1 MRSRAPMIVL
11 VAVLACGTEPQLS
24 PGSAV
29 RVTIP
34 PGASLAAA
42 AESLSAHDL
51 ISSTATFRFYAVL
64 SGRGRAVQAGT
75 YDLRRSVSFRGILN
89 ALMAGRPPER
99 RLVILEGLTL
109 EEIADTVERQLG
121 IPAESVRVAAQDPD
135 LRATLG
141 VPAPTLEGYL
151 FPSTHFVRNDASARD
166 LVRQLTTEFERHW
179 RPDWTAR
186 LDTLGMTRHEII
198 TLASII
204 EGEVRHD
211 ADRAYV
217 SSVYHNRLRRG
228 MRLQADPTVVYA
240 LGRRRRLFERDYRT
254 PSPYN
259 TYLNDGL
266 PPGPIGA
273 PTAAS
278 VRAALF
284 PAHTQFIY
292 LVARPDGQHV
302 FSRTYT
308 EHLRA
313 IREIRSG
320 RDPGSTA
327 TTPGASGR

>member
-1 MRSRAPMIVL
+1 MVL
-11 VAVLACGTEPQLS
+11 LAAALACGPEPGAEEVVQ
-24 PGSAV
+24 
-29 RVTIP
+29 VTIP

-42 AESLSAHDL
+42 AESLAAHGL

-75 YDLRRSVSFRGILN
+75 YDLRRGASSREILK

-121 IPAESVRVAAQDPD
+121 IPAESLRVAAQDPD
-135 LRATLG
+135 LRTTLG

-151 FPSTHFVRNDASARD
+151 FPSTHFVRADASAHD
-166 LVRQLTTEFERHW
+166 LVRQLTAEFERHW
-179 RPDWTAR
+179 RTEWTAQ
-186 LDTLGMTRHEII
+186 LNTLGMTRHEVV

-217 SSVYHNRLRRG
+217 SSVYHNRLRSG
-228 MRLQADPTVVYA
+228 MRLQADPTIVYA
-240 LGRRRRLFERDYRT
+240 LGRRRRLFERDYLT

-266 PPGPIGA
+266 PPGPVGS
-273 PTAAS
+273 PSAAS
-278 VRAALF
+278 MRAALF
-284 PAHTQFIY
+284 PAHTQFLY

-302 FSRTYT
+302 FSRTYA

-320 RDPGSTA
+320 RTAGPSA
-327 TTPGASGR
+327 TTPGATGR

>member
-1 MRSRAPMIVL
+1 MVL
-11 VAVLACGTEPQLS
+11 LAAALACGPEPGAEEVVQ
-24 PGSAV
+24 
-29 RVTIP
+29 VTIP
-34 PGASLAAA
+34 SGAPLAAV
-42 AESLSAHDL
+42 AESLAAHDL

-75 YDLRRSVSFRGILN
+75 YDLPRGASSREILQ
-89 ALMAGRPPER
+89 ALMTGRPPER

-109 EEIADTVERQLG
+109 EETADTVERQLG

-141 VPAPTLEGYL
+141 VRAPTLEGYL
-151 FPSTHFVRNDASARD
+151 FPSTHFVRADASARA
-166 LVRQLTTEFERHW
+166 LVRQLTAEFERHW
-179 RPDWTAR
+179 RPEWTVR
-186 LDTLGMTRHEII
+186 LGELGMTRQEIV

-240 LGRRRRLFERDYRT
+240 LGRRRRLFERDYLT

-259 TYLNDGL
+259 TYLIDGL
-266 PPGPIGA
+266 PPGPIGS
-273 PTAAS
+273 PSAAS
-278 VRAALF
+278 MRAALF
-284 PAHTQFIY
+284 PAHTQFLY

-302 FSRTYT
+302 FSRTYA

-313 IREIRSG
+313 VREIRAGRSSG
-320 RDPGSTA
+320 PTA
-327 TTPGASGR
+327 TTQGATGR